1 LRTIQSSGVDS
12 SNVINALTYAELKD
26 ENFKTL
32 TEAELKQLRRIVSA
46 LTYIERQR
54 AVPPKTMLTA
64 LTAEQ
69 HTAYLQSFD
78 TDISPIESEED
89 EALPVF
95 LIDYAELLKQGDR
108 YTRTANL
115 FRRSKKRDMN
125 GFTAFSRYENK
136 AFGYYE
142 EAVAQLVNVLEMDK
156 TKNPFPNP
164 ILACTIERWLDRE
177 VKTEAGFEPDV
188 SIEGVPRIRGS
199 ASKYCLMKTRQVVG
213 DRLRRHWRQRIAVVE
228 AALDLIYTEV
238 ELINPNYEAM
248 KSSLL
253 EKIKRMRDA
262 NHKED

>member
-1 LRTIQSSGVDS
+1 
-12 SNVINALTYAELKD
+12 
-26 ENFKTL
+26 
-32 TEAELKQLRRIVSA
+32 
-46 LTYIERQR
+46 
-54 AVPPKTMLTA
+54 MLAA

-69 HTAYLQSFD
+69 HSAYIQSFE
-78 TDISPIESEED
+78 TDISPDESEQD

-95 LIDYAELLKQGDR
+95 LIDYAEMLRLGDR

-125 GFTAFSRYENK
+125 GLTAFSRYENK

-142 EAVAQLVNVLEMDK
+142 EAVAQLVNILEMDK

-164 ILACTIERWLDRE
+164 ILAGTIERWLDRE

-199 ASKYCLMKTRQVVG
+199 ASKYCLKKTRQVIG
-213 DRLRRHWRQRIAVVE
+213 DRLKRHWRQRIALVE
-228 AALDLIYTEV
+228 AALDLIYIEV
-238 ELINPNYEAM
+238 ELINHNSEAI

-253 EKIKRMRDA
+253 EKIIRMRDA
-262 NHKED
+262 KNKQD

>member
-1 LRTIQSSGVDS
+1 
-12 SNVINALTYAELKD
+12 
-26 ENFKTL
+26 
-32 TEAELKQLRRIVSA
+32 
-46 LTYIERQR
+46 
-54 AVPPKTMLTA
+54 MLTA

-69 HTAYLQSFD
+69 HSVYLESFE
-78 TDISPIESEED
+78 TDISPAESEQD

-95 LIDYAELLKQGDR
+95 LVDYAEMLRLGDR

-125 GFTAFSRYENK
+125 GLTAFSRYENK

-142 EAVAQLVNVLEMDK
+142 EAIAQLVNVLEMDK

-164 ILACTIERWLDRE
+164 ILAGTIERWLDRE

-213 DRLRRHWRQRIAVVE
+213 DRLRRHWRQRIALVE
-228 AALDLIYTEV
+228 AALGLIYTEV
-238 ELINPNYEAM
+238 ELINPNSEVIN
-248 KSSLL
+248 SSLL
-253 EKIKRMRDA
+253 DKLKRMREVIY
-262 NHKED
+262 KQE

>member
-1 LRTIQSSGVDS
+1 
-12 SNVINALTYAELKD
+12 
-26 ENFKTL
+26 
-32 TEAELKQLRRIVSA
+32 
-46 LTYIERQR
+46 
-54 AVPPKTMLTA
+54 MLTA

-69 HTAYLQSFD
+69 HSAYIQSFE
-78 TDISPIESEED
+78 TDISPDESEQD

-95 LIDYAELLKQGDR
+95 LIDYAEMLRLGDR

-125 GFTAFSRYENK
+125 GLTAFSRYENK

-142 EAVAQLVNVLEMDK
+142 EAVAQLVNILEMDK

-164 ILACTIERWLDRE
+164 ILAGTIERWLDRE

-199 ASKYCLMKTRQVVG
+199 ASKYCLKKTRQVVG
-213 DRLRRHWRQRIAVVE
+213 DRLKRHWRQRIALVE
-228 AALDLIYTEV
+228 AALDLIYIEV
-238 ELINPNYEAM
+238 ELINHNSEAI

-253 EKIKRMRDA
+253 EKIIRMRDA
-262 NHKED
+262 KNKQD

>member
-1 LRTIQSSGVDS
+1 
-12 SNVINALTYAELKD
+12 
-26 ENFKTL
+26 
-32 TEAELKQLRRIVSA
+32 
-46 LTYIERQR
+46 
-54 AVPPKTMLTA
+54 MLTA

-69 HTAYLQSFD
+69 HSAYIQSFE
-78 TDISPIESEED
+78 TDISPDESEQD

-95 LIDYAELLKQGDR
+95 LIDYAEMLRLGDR

-125 GFTAFSRYENK
+125 GLTAFSRYENK

-142 EAVAQLVNVLEMDK
+142 EAVAQLVNILEMDK

-164 ILACTIERWLDRE
+164 ILAGTIERLLDRE

-213 DRLRRHWRQRIAVVE
+213 ERLRRHWRQRIAIVE
-228 AALDLIYTEV
+228 VALGLIYAEV
-238 ELINPNYEAM
+238 ELINPNSEAV

-262 NHKED
+262 KNKKEQE